1 MNVRPIIDN
10 PEGGTLD
17 LRGYPLPDNGYFV
30 GGACPPLVFP
40 SAESIDPVT
49 LGDFIGHLRSAYVGW
64 WTDEETGKVYIDG
77 TDWISTQFGAEYV
90 ARQRGE
96 IAFWDIGAA
105 REIRLRYVS
114 GEPETRPFR

>member
-1 MNVRPIIDN
+1 MNVRPIVDN

-40 SAESIDPVT
+40 SAESVDPVT
-49 LGDFIGHLRSAYVGW
+49 LAGFIIGLCSTYVGW
-64 WTDEETGKVYIDG
+64 WTDEETGKVYVDG
-77 TDWISTQFGAEYV
+77 TDWIGTELVAEAV
-90 ARQRGE
+90 ARDRSE

-105 REIRLRYVS
+105 REIRVS
-114 GEPETRPFR
+114 YE